1 MDSGLRGT
9 QRGHVLGQVW
19 KALKELSPKNV
30 GVEAARAVRLGVVA
44 PEGLCRQT
52 AASLLGD
59 EPDAYDR
66 AADSLLLLPT
76 PLDPGAFDLL
86 PRCDLLLVSS
96 DYRESLPG
104 VATEQIF
111 TFSSEDDLPDVIR
124 QILRS
129 NEIGYAHLPLAR
141 RFPALRPEAAA
152 ATVQAISIENAVFV
166 TSTSLGNIVPNPLQP
181 LAALAE
187 SVGDLVVLTA
197 NQLRMLFQLAAIY
210 DQKLG
215 FREQAPEALS
225 ILGAAFGWR
234 SIARELVSKI
244 PLGGGVVPKAAIAFA
259 GTWAI
264 GDGIAYYYAT
274 GRRLTKEEL
283 RERFDAAYE
292 KGKAAAEA
300 VVSKLK
306 DGYSRGRARL
316 ARKPD
321 KATE

>member
-1 MDSGLRGT
+1 LFA
-9 QRGHVLGQVW
+9 QVW
-19 KALKELSPKNV
+19 KAFKELSPRNV
-30 GVEAARAVRLGVVA
+30 GVEAGRAVLLGVIA
-44 PEGLCRQT
+44 REELCRQT
-52 AASLLGD
+52 AAFLVGD

-66 AADSLLLLPT
+66 AADALLLLPT
-76 PLDPGAFDLL
+76 PLEAGAFELL

-96 DYRESLPG
+96 DNRESLPG
-104 VATEQIF
+104 VATERIF
-111 TFSSEDDLPDVIR
+111 TFSGADDLPDVVR
-124 QILRS
+124 QVLRRA
-129 NEIGYAHLPLAR
+129 EIDYVHLPLAR

-152 ATVQAISIENAVFV
+152 ATIQTISIENAAFV
-166 TSTSLGNIVPNPLQP
+166 TSTSLGNVIPNPLQP
-181 LAALAE
+181 LASVAE

-197 NQLRMLFQLAAIY
+197 NQLRMLFRLAAIY

-283 RERFDAAYE
+283 RERFDAAYD
-292 KGKAAAEA
+292 KGKTAAEA

-306 DGYSRGRARL
+306 DGYSRGKARIARA
-316 ARKPD
+316 K
-321 KATE
+321 

>member
-1 MDSGLRGT
+1 MFA
-9 QRGHVLGQVW
+9 QVW
-19 KALKELSPKNV
+19 KAFKELSPRNV
-30 GVEAARAVRLGVVA
+30 GVEAGRAVLLGVIA
-44 PEGLCRQT
+44 REELCRQT
-52 AASLLGD
+52 AAFLVGD

-66 AADSLLLLPT
+66 AADALLLLPT
-76 PLDPGAFDLL
+76 PLEAGAFELL

-96 DYRESLPG
+96 DNRESLPG
-104 VATEQIF
+104 VATERIF
-111 TFSSEDDLPDVIR
+111 TFSGADDLPDVVR
-124 QILRS
+124 QVLRRA
-129 NEIGYAHLPLAR
+129 EIDYVHLPLAR

-152 ATVQAISIENAVFV
+152 ATIQTISIENAAFV
-166 TSTSLGNIVPNPLQP
+166 TSTSLGNVIPNPLQP
-181 LAALAE
+181 LASVAE

-197 NQLRMLFQLAAIY
+197 NQLRMLFRLAAIY

-283 RERFDAAYE
+283 RERFDAAYD
-292 KGKAAAEA
+292 KGKTAAEA

-306 DGYSRGRARL
+306 DGYSRGKARIARA
-316 ARKPD
+316 K
-321 KATE
+321 